1 MNNKIYVYENESG
14 DKGLIIADSYDK
26 AVKLY
31 HDEYPR
37 RRIIERDEK
46 NRSIKRE
53 MEKRLIV

>member
-46 NRSIKRE
+46 K
-53 MEKRLIV
+53 